1 MALRRTGGLPGP
13 PLALEIA
20 GTEPARQWKTL
31 RPEGGRQ

>member
-1 MALRRTGGLPGP
+1 LSFYSVNKVNSES
-13 PLALEIA
+13 EIA